1 VTDNRLRDDASAGQ
15 ARSDERLAALVNF
28 SADAIVLVNVQGV
41 IEWANPSTADVLGY
55 TADDLVGL
63 HVQSVVEPEDRA
75 AWQQLVKKLFD
86 DPSTPHHGSFR
97 CRHKDGSIRWTE
109 GVARNLLNEPRVGG
123 IVVYYRDVT
132 ARKATEEQLKATEDR
147 YGHLFSSAADII
159 FEADAEGYF
168 RFVNPQTLK
177 VFEFEPDE
185 VIGRRFTEF
194 IRADYRPQI
203 LQHYYRQTTE
213 RRPTSY
219 IEFPALTKSGREV
232 WLGQN
237 AWIITDPAGNLVG
250 MQAVARDI
258 TERRRSE
265 EALRA
270 AEAKYRALVEQSL
283 MGVYIMQSERL
294 VYVNPKAADMLGYTQ
309 QELIDAPSSFEFVHE
324 QDRAMVRDQLARLD
338 PERLPS
344 VHMAVRGVRKDR
356 ELIQVEAFC
365 SVTEFNGQRA
375 ILATVHDISDR
386 VKLEDQLRQ
395 AQKMEAVGR
404 LAGGI
409 AHDFNNLLTA
419 IRGNAELMSHRVKKD
434 PAMAAEVDE
443 ILHAADRA
451 ASLTRQLLAFSRKQV
466 LQPVRLDL
474 NEIIQGVSRMTRRII
489 GTDVQLRLELSDH
502 ISKVL
507 ADPAQ
512 VEQVL
517 LNLIVNAR
525 DAMPTGGT
533 ITVQTENVT
542 LDAQAPEI
550 VQAGI
555 AAGQFV
561 LLSVSDDGIGMDQST
576 QARIF
581 EPFFT
586 TKETGRGTGLGLST
600 VYGIIRQTGGAITVE
615 SERGHGAS
623 FKVYLPAIAGE
634 SQ

>member
-1 VTDNRLRDDASAGQ
+1 VSDTPLADRLGELIAFSVDA
-15 ARSDERLAALVNF
+15 V
-28 SADAIVLVNVQGV
+28 IVFTVDGV
-41 IEWANPSTADVLGY
+41 IQWANPATTDVLGHHPDDI
-55 TADDLVGL
+55 AGIHVSDLV
-63 HVQSVVEPEDRA
+63 EPADRD
-75 AWQQLVKKLFD
+75 AWHALVARLID
-86 DPSTPHHGSFR
+86 DPAAPARGAFR
-97 CRHKDGSIRWTE
+97 YRHKDGTVRWTE
-109 GVARNLLNEPRVGG
+109 AIARNLLLEPRVGA
-123 IVVYYRDVT
+123 IVVYCRDVT

-147 YGHLFSSAADII
+147 YGHLFYSAADII

-177 VFEFEPDE
+177 VFEFDADE
-185 VIGRRFTEF
+185 VVGRRFTEF

-203 LQHYYRQTTE
+203 LQHYYKQTSE
-213 RRPTSY
+213 QRPNSY
-219 IEFPALTKSGREV
+219 VEFPAVTKSGREV

-237 AWIITDPAGNLVG
+237 AWIITDGAGKLVG

-258 TERRRSE
+258 TERRNSE

-270 AEAKYRALVEQSL
+270 AESKYRALIEQSL
-283 MGVYIMQSERL
+283 MGVYIMQNDRL
-294 VYVNPKAADMLGYTQ
+294 VYVNPKAADLLGYTQ
-309 QELIDAPSSFEFVHE
+309 QELIDAPSPFAFVHE
-324 QDRAMVRDQLARLD
+324 QDRPMVADQLSRLD
-338 PERLPS
+338 PTRQPS
-344 VHMAVRGVRKDR
+344 VQLALRGVRKDG
-356 ELIQVEAFC
+356 EVIQVEAFC
-365 SVTEFNGQRA
+365 SVTEFGSQRA
-375 ILATVHDISDR
+375 ILSTVHDISDR

-466 LQPVRLDL
+466 LQPVALDM
-474 NEIIQGVSRMTRRII
+474 NEIVSGVARMARRLI
-489 GTDVQLRLELSDH
+489 GTDVQLRLDLANT
-502 ISKVL
+502 ISQVL

-525 DAMPTGGT
+525 DAMPSGGT
-533 ITVQTENVT
+533 IIVHTANVK
-542 LDAQAPEI
+542 LGADRPEI
-550 VQAGI
+550 VQSGI
-555 AAGQFV
+555 NPGPFV
-561 LLSVSDDGIGMDQST
+561 LLDVTDDGIGMDQAT

-600 VYGIIRQTGGAITVE
+600 VYGIIRQTGGAITVT
-615 SERGHGAS
+615 SERGKGAS
-623 FKVYLPAIAGE
+623 FRVYLPAVGD
-634 SQ
+634 SH

>member
-1 VTDNRLRDDASAGQ
+1 VSDAPTS
-15 ARSDERLAALVNF
+15 ERLGELVNF
-28 SADAIVLVNVQGV
+28 SVDAIVLVNADGV
-41 IEWANPSTADVLGY
+41 IGWANAATADVLGY
-55 TADDLVGL
+55 SPADIVGVHVRDLIEPTDRDVWQALVG
-63 HVQSVVEPEDRA
+63 
-75 AWQQLVKKLFD
+75 KLFD
-86 DPSTPHHGSFR
+86 DPKTPVRGTFR
-97 CRHKDGSIRWTE
+97 CRHKDGSVRWTE
-109 GVARNLLNEPRVGG
+109 GVARNLLQEPRVGG

-132 ARKATEEQLKATEDR
+132 ARKATEQQLKETEDR
-147 YGHLFSSAADII
+147 YGHLFSSAADVI

-168 RFVNPQTLK
+168 RFVNPQTLRL
-177 VFEFEPDE
+177 FEFAQDE

-213 RRPTSY
+213 KRLNSY
-219 IEFPALTKSGREV
+219 IEFPAVTKSGKEV

-237 AWIITDPAGNLVG
+237 AWLMTDPAGELLG

-265 EALRA
+265 EALRT

-283 MGVYIMQSERL
+283 MGVYIMQNDRL
-294 VYVNPKAADMLGYTQ
+294 VYVNPKAAALLGYAQ
-309 QELIDAPSSFEFVHE
+309 HELIDMTAPFPFLHE
-324 QDRAMVRDQLARLD
+324 QDRPLVRDQLARLD
-338 PERLPS
+338 PEHQQS
-344 VHMAVRGVRKDR
+344 VQLAIRGVRKDG
-356 ELIQVEAFC
+356 EVIQVEAFC
-365 SVTEFNGQRA
+365 SVTEFGNERA
-375 ILATVHDISDR
+375 ILTTVHDISDR

-395 AQKMEAVGR
+395 AQKMEAIGR

-419 IRGNAELMSHRVKKD
+419 IRGNAELMSHRVKED
-434 PAMAAEVDE
+434 PHMKAEVDE

-466 LQPVRLDL
+466 LQPVALDL
-474 NEIIQGVSRMTRRII
+474 NEIVSSVSRMARRLI
-489 GTDVQLRLELSDH
+489 GTDVQLRLDLARSVCQ
-502 ISKVL
+502 VL

-525 DAMPTGGT
+525 DAMPSGGH
-533 ITVQTENVT
+533 ITVQTQNVR
-542 LDAQAPEI
+542 LESGSSEVI
-550 VQAGI
+550 QAGI
-555 AAGQFV
+555 AAGAFV
-561 LLSVSDDGIGMDQST
+561 MLAVTDDGIGMDKAT

-600 VYGIIRQTGGAITVE
+600 VYGIVRQTGGAITVV
-615 SERGHGAS
+615 SERGKGAS
-623 FKVYLPAIAGE
+623 FKVFLPAVAGE
-634 SQ
+634 SP

>member
-1 VTDNRLRDDASAGQ
+1 
-15 ARSDERLAALVNF
+15 LVNHPPT
-28 SADAIVLVNVQGV
+28 ADLLASLIELSIDAVVLVDAGGV
-41 IEWANPSTADVLGY
+41 IRWANPATSSVLGY
-55 TADDLVGL
+55 GIGDVTGLRTRDLV
-63 HVQSVVEPEDRA
+63 EPADRE
-75 AWQQLVKKLFD
+75 AWQKLVDGLFD
-86 DPSTPHHGSFR
+86 RPDAPGRGRFR
-97 CRHKDGSIRWTE
+97 CRHKDGGFRWIE
-109 GVARNLLNEPRVGG
+109 GVARNLLHEPRIGA
-123 IVVYYRDVT
+123 IVVHFRDVT
-132 ARKATEEQLKATEDR
+132 DRHATEEALKASEDR
-147 YGHLFSSAADII
+147 YGHLFFSAADII

-168 RFVNPQTLK
+168 RFVNPQTLR
-177 VFEFEPDE
+177 VFEYAADE

-203 LQHYYRQTTE
+203 LAHYYKQASEGRA
-213 RRPTSY
+213 TSY
-219 IEFPALTKSGREV
+219 VEFPALTKSGREV

-237 AWIITDPAGNLVG
+237 AWLILDASGTFVG

-258 TERRRSE
+258 TERRSTE
-265 EALRA
+265 EALRI
-270 AEAKYRALVEQSL
+270 AEAKYRGLVEQSL
-283 MGVYIMQSERL
+283 MGVYILQHDRL
-294 VYVNPKAADMLGYTQ
+294 VYLNPKAADLLGYTQ
-309 QELIDAPSSFEFVHE
+309 QELLDAPNAFAFVHQ
-324 QDRAMVRDQLARLD
+324 QDRALLIEQLARLGSGGVS
-338 PERLPS
+338 S
-344 VHMAVRGVRKDR
+344 VQLTIRGIRKDG
-356 ELIQVEAFC
+356 EMIQAEAYC
-365 SVTEFNGQRA
+365 SVTEFGGQPA

-419 IRGNAELMSHRVKKD
+419 IRGNAELMSHRVSKD

-466 LQPVRLDL
+466 LQPVRIDL
-474 NEIIQGVSRMTRRII
+474 NEIINGVARMARRLI
-489 GTDVQLRLELSDH
+489 GADVQLKLRLAKSVAN
-502 ISKVL
+502 VL

-512 VEQVL
+512 IEQVL

-525 DAMPTGGT
+525 DAMPNGGM
-533 ITVQTENVT
+533 ITVQTANVQ
-542 LDAQAPEI
+542 LDGDAPEI

-555 AAGQFV
+555 APGAFV
-561 LLSVSDDGIGMDQST
+561 LLAVSDNGIGMDQAT

-615 SERGHGAS
+615 SERGNGAS
-623 FKVYLPAIAGE
+623 FRVFLPAITGDT
-634 SQ
+634 Q

>member
-1 VTDNRLRDDASAGQ
+1 VSDAPSG
-15 ARSDERLAALVNF
+15 ERLGELVTF
-28 SADAIVLVNVQGV
+28 SVDAIVLVNADGV
-41 IEWANPSTADVLGY
+41 IGWANPATEEVLGY
-55 TADDLVGL
+55 RAADIVGIHVRDLV
-63 HVQSVVEPEDRA
+63 EPVDRE
-75 AWQQLVKKLFD
+75 AWQALVGRLFD
-86 DPSTPHHGSFR
+86 DPSTPVRGTFR
-97 CRHKDGSIRWTE
+97 CRHKDGSVRWTE
-109 GVARNLLNEPRVGG
+109 GVARNLLQEPRVGA

-132 ARKATEEQLKATEDR
+132 SRKATEQQLKETEDR
-147 YGHLFSSAADII
+147 YGHLFSSAADVI

-168 RFVNPQTLK
+168 RFVNPQTLRL
-177 VFEFEPDE
+177 FEFEQDE

-203 LQHYYRQTTE
+203 LQHYYRQTSE
-213 RRPTSY
+213 GRLNSY
-219 IEFPALTKSGREV
+219 VEFPAVTKSGQEI

-237 AWIITDPAGNLVG
+237 AWIITDAAGKLVG

-258 TERRRSE
+258 TERRKAE
-265 EALRA
+265 DALRS

-283 MGVYIMQSERL
+283 MGVYILQNERL
-294 VYVNPKAADMLGYTQ
+294 VYTNPKAADMLGYTQ
-309 QELIDAPSSFEFVHE
+309 QELIDSPFAFDFVHE
-324 QDRAMVRDQLARLD
+324 QDRSMVQDQLERLD
-338 PERLPS
+338 PERTPTVQL
-344 VHMAVRGVRKDR
+344 AVRGLRKDG
-356 ELIQVEAFC
+356 EVIQVEAFC
-365 SVTEFNGQRA
+365 SVTEFNGTRA

-466 LQPVRLDL
+466 LQPIALDI
-474 NEIIQGVSRMTRRII
+474 NEIVSGVARMARRLI
-489 GTDVQLRLELSDH
+489 GTDVQLRLDLARSV
-502 ISKVL
+502 SRVL

-525 DAMPTGGT
+525 DAMPSGGT
-533 ITVQTENVT
+533 ITVKTGNVN
-542 LDAQAPEI
+542 LDASAPEI

-555 AAGQFV
+555 APGAFV
-561 LLSVSDDGIGMDQST
+561 MLAVTDDGIGMDQAT

-600 VYGIIRQTGGAITVE
+600 VYGIVRQTGGAITVK
-615 SERGHGAS
+615 SERGKGAG
-623 FKVYLPAIAGE
+623 FKVYLPALAGE
-634 SQ
+634 TQ

>member
-1 VTDNRLRDDASAGQ
+1 MSDA
-15 ARSDERLAALVNF
+15 EPPTALVNF
-28 SADAIVLVNVQGV
+28 SVDAIVLVNADGV
-41 IEWANPSTADVLGY
+41 IQWANPSTKDVLGY
-55 TADDLVGL
+55 EADDLIGL
-63 HVQSVVEPEDRA
+63 HVRDLVEPIDRD
-75 AWQQLVKKLFD
+75 AWQALVEKLFD
-86 DPSTPHHGSFR
+86 DPATPQSGTFR
-97 CRHKDGSIRWTE
+97 CRHKNGSVRWTE
-109 GVARNLLNEPRVGG
+109 GVARNLLNEPKISA

-132 ARKATEEQLKATEDR
+132 ERKATEDQLKATEDR
-147 YGHLFSSAADII
+147 YGHLFYSAADII

-177 VFEFEPDE
+177 VFEFAPEE

-203 LQHYYRQTTE
+203 LQHYYRQTVE
-213 RRPTSY
+213 KRPTSY
-219 IEFPALTKSGREV
+219 VEFPALTKSGREV

-237 AWIITDPAGNLVG
+237 AWIITDAAGSLVG

-258 TERRRSE
+258 TERRRAE
-265 EALRA
+265 DALRA
-270 AEAKYRALVEQSL
+270 AEGKYRALVEQSL
-283 MGVYIMQSERL
+283 MGVYILQNEQL
-294 VYVNPKAADMLGYTQ
+294 VYVNPKAAEILGYTQ
-309 QELIDAPSSFEFVHE
+309 QELIDSPDAFAFVHD
-324 QDRAMVRDQLARLD
+324 QDRALVRDQLGRLD
-338 PERLPS
+338 PERTPS
-344 VHMAVRGVRKDR
+344 VHLAVRGTRKDG
-356 ELIQVEAFC
+356 EVIQVEAFC
-365 SVTEFNGQRA
+365 SVTEYNGARA

-443 ILHAADRA
+443 ILHASDRA

-466 LQPVRLDL
+466 LQPIALDV
-474 NEIIQGVSRMTRRII
+474 NEIVQGVSRMARRII
-489 GTDVQLRLELSDH
+489 GTDVQLRLELAS
-502 ISKVL
+502 SVLKVL

-525 DAMPTGGT
+525 DAMPAGGT
-533 ITVQTENVT
+533 ITVQTENVQ
-542 LDAQAPEI
+542 LDAAALEI

-555 AAGQFV
+555 SPGNFV
-561 LLSVSDDGIGMDQST
+561 MMSVTDDGIGMDQAT

-615 SERGHGAS
+615 SERGKGAS
-623 FKVYLPAIAGE
+623 FKVYLPAVAGE
-634 SQ
+634 SH